1 MHVVFLS
8 ACVCFLTIILYQRSR
23 SRKLHDEQQ
32 VSEEVLQRGV
42 VRLPYDLHCRIL
54 SHVVRSVDLTSDFPH
69 QGLWRILS
77 VSRDMYHKMIPVAY
91 RALYLRSHVSVNRL
105 RYTLVVQ
112 CPSYATYVQHISI
125 CHCKDLAPLALEQ
138 LLLSTTCV
146 SSMHLDV
153 ASAKAMCMTQ
163 AGRLSKG
170 AKPVIL
176 SWDFTTGA
184 LSFELDLLFSFDM
197 WQRVESLYVRG
208 DPRLAQV
215 LSHGLWPKLRQVRWF
230 VPLTMMKDISTVVMA
245 QAMQK
250 WSNRGISLVW
260 DNSAT

>member
-91 RALYLRSHVSVNRL
+91 RALYLRSPVSVNRL

-125 CHCKDLAPLALEQ
+125 CHCEDLAPLALEQ
-138 LLLSTTCV
+138 LLLSTTRV

-153 ASAKAMCMTQ
+153 ASAKA
-163 AGRLSKG
+163 KG
-170 AKPVIL
+170 P
-176 SWDFTTGA
+176 S
-184 LSFELDLLFSFDM
+184 
-197 WQRVESLYVRG
+197 Q
-208 DPRLAQV
+208 
-215 LSHGLWPKLRQVRWF
+215 
-230 VPLTMMKDISTVVMA
+230 
-245 QAMQK
+245 
-250 WSNRGISLVW
+250 
-260 DNSAT
+260 